1 MEMAD
6 WCRERTN
13 VFLESLSQT
22 SMVTMMGKGWSSRE
36 NTRDFSGGPVVKT
49 SPSKAESVVWPLV
62 GS

>member
-36 NTRDFSGGPVVKT
+36 NARDFSGGPVVKT
-49 SPSKAESVVWPLV
+49 SPSKAESVV
-62 GS
+62 